1 METLFFQTTF
11 PLAWKK
17 DSHFC
22 AILSISWPSWFI
34 ISTTQVHN
42 PYLMVQLLSAFDISM
57 RTYFLNYSSHFY
69 KVNVFAQFQFLR
81 YRPVFCSPYFFS
93 SLKPKWDFNIKILTE
108 NQLLNKINHI
118 YGFVTFFWR
127 VSFPFELRCARLQ
140 WPYNENTNLVWLCK
154 ANWKQGVTNHL
165 RCISMHRNI
174 KMCFYISMLHANAL
188 IDLYCTPL
196 KFSE

>member
-1 METLFFQTTF
+1 MSDSWIKKNWAIAEFCINAFILETLFFQTTF

-81 YRPVFCSPYFFS
+81 YRPVFCSPYFF
-93 SLKPKWDFNIKILTE
+93 F
-108 NQLLNKINHI
+108 QLEAKM
-118 YGFVTFFWR
+118 GFQYQNSYRESTT
-127 VSFPFELRCARLQ
+127 Q
-140 WPYNENTNLVWLCK
+140 
-154 ANWKQGVTNHL
+154 
-165 RCISMHRNI
+165 
-174 KMCFYISMLHANAL
+174 
-188 IDLYCTPL
+188 
-196 KFSE
+196 